1 MTPDAPAPALVEFE
15 NAHVQFGP
23 QAVLRGI
30 TFRVPRRQTVV
41 VIGESGC
48 GKTVTLKL
56 IVGLLKASSGRVLFD
71 GKVLA
76 DLNDKEL
83 TKQRLRIGFL
93 FQGAALFDSLSV
105 YDNVAFGMRAN
116 RVDDKEIP
124 ERVHERLHEVGL
136 PPGVE
141 QKKPAELSGGMKKRV
156 GLARALALSPEI
168 MLYDEPTTG
177 LDPIMS
183 DVINELIIMARA
195 RHPMT
200 SIVVTHD
207 MKTARR
213 VADRVIMLY
222 PLTRLKPDEPQVLFD
237 GTLAELDQCAD
248 ARVKSFVEGNA
259 RGRMEAMNDE
269 FRANGSDSH
278 VEPPRELSLF
288 RPLPGATPAKTDV
301 PPT

>member
-1 MTPDAPAPALVEFE
+1 M
-15 NAHVQFGP
+15 QFGA
-23 QAVLRGI
+23 QAVLRGL
-30 TFRVPRRQTVV
+30 TFNVARGQTIVI
-41 VIGESGC
+41 IGESGC

-56 IVGLLKASSGRVLFD
+56 IVGLLKPSDGRVLFD
-71 GKVLA
+71 SL
-76 DLNDKEL
+76 DLSNLNEKDV

-116 RVDDKEIP
+116 RVSETEIP
-124 ERVHERLHEVGL
+124 DRVNERLREVGL

-156 GLARALALSPEI
+156 GLARALALNPEL
-168 MLYDEPTTG
+168 MLFDEPTTG

-183 DVINELIIMARA
+183 DVINELMILARS

-207 MKTARR
+207 MKTVRR

-222 PLTRLKPDEPQVLFD
+222 PLARLKGKEQQIIFE
-237 GTLAELDQCAD
+237 GTLAELDQCTD
-248 ARVKSFVEGNA
+248 PRVRAFVEGNA
-259 RGRMEAMNDE
+259 RGRLQDMNDE
-269 FRANGSDSH
+269 FHANGSESQSDAS
-278 VEPPRELSLF
+278 RQLSLF
-288 RPLPGATPAKTDV
+288 RP
-301 PPT
+301 PPLNT